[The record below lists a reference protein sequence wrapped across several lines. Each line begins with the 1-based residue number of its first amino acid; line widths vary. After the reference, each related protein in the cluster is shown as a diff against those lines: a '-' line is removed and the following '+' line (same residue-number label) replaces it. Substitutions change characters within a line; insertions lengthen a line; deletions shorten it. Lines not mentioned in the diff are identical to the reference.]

1 MIVEDFSPP
10 VRPGLVIG
18 GGGACPGG
26 GGCCANAL
34 NTHRLATALGIILR
48 NILRE
53 LSSLMTTPRTAPPSP
68 SKAGGVRP
76 DAINSWCP
84 YSMTNF
90 LSRWTEFALGR
101 GLRLAGILLLAIVLA
116 RLLKSLTKRLV
127 YKPSADGASRTARMR
142 EQQTQ
147 TVSGMLHSAGVAI
160 IIALAI
166 LMSLREFGYD
176 VTPLA
181 AAAGLASLA
190 IGFGAQNLVR
200 DLIAGIFVVFEDQ
213 YVVGDTIRIGQ
224 TTGRVEHIT
233 LRRTVLRDDQGAI
246 VTIPNGQVQQVANLS
261 RDWSQ
266 VLIGV
271 TVAPDTPLE
280 APLAVLE
287 RMAADIR
294 GDADWSAALVD
305 GPRVLG
311 VDAIG
316 PAGAKIVLQV
326 RTAPTRQDDVAR
338 ELRRRI
344 SASFEKEAIRTT
356 GVQRV
361 EVQYATKEEEVH
373 HGTSHA

>member
-1 MIVEDFSPP
+1 
-10 VRPGLVIG
+10 
-18 GGGACPGG
+18 
-26 GGCCANAL
+26 
-34 NTHRLATALGIILR
+34 
-48 NILRE
+48 
-53 LSSLMTTPRTAPPSP
+53 
-68 SKAGGVRP
+68 
-76 DAINSWCP
+76 
-84 YSMTNF
+84 MTNF

-101 GLRLAGILLLAIVLA
+101 GLRLAGILLLAIILA
-116 RLLKSLTKRLV
+116 RLLKSLTRRLV
-127 YKPSADGASRTARMR
+127 YKPAADGASRAARMR
-142 EQQTQ
+142 EQQTR
-147 TVSGMLHSAGVAI
+147 TVANILDSAGVAVI
-160 IIALAI
+160 AALAI
-166 LMSLREFGYD
+166 LMSMREFGYD

-200 DLIAGIFVVFEDQ
+200 DLIAGFFVVIEDQ
-213 YVVGDTIRIGQ
+213 YVVGDTVRIGQ

-271 TVAPDTPLE
+271 TVATDSPLE
-280 APLAVLE
+280 APLATLE
-287 RMAADIR
+287 RLAAEFR

-311 VDAIG
+311 VDSIG

-344 SASFEKEAIRTT
+344 SASFEKEGFRTT

-361 EVQYATKEEEVH
+361 EVQYTAQYAVQNAAKKEEVH
-373 HGTSHA
+373 NG